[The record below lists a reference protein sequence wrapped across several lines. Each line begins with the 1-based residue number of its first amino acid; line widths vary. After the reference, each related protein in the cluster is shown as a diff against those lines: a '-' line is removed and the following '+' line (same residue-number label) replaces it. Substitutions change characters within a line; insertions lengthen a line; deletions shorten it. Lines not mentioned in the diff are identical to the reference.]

1 MTRLASYQVPS
12 RQDGA
17 ALVVGLILLLV
28 LTVLGITGVVTA
40 ALELQMSGNTQFQE
54 RAFQA
59 AEFAIEQAVNSPSLS
74 TTNVYTNKLVVP
86 ASGSNPTMPSST
98 SDNYKYSL
106 YYDST
111 SAGTPV
117 PGGGYSIGSGL
128 EAYHFV
134 VESTGAS
141 ARGAQ
146 DIHTQS
152 FYILGPAGS

>member
-1 MTRLASYQVPS
+1 MIRRPSVSLHS
-12 RQDGA
+12 RQRGA

-59 AEFAIEQAVNSPSLS
+59 AEYAIEQAVNSPSLS
-74 TTNVYTNKLVVP
+74 TTNVYTNKLLVP
-86 ASGSNPTMPSST
+86 SSGANPTIPNST

-106 YYDST
+106 YYDQT

-134 VESTGAS
+134 AESTGVS

-146 DIHTQS
+146 DVHTQS

>member
-1 MTRLASYQVPS
+1 MNRFS
-12 RQDGA
+12 RHAHPLRQRGA
-17 ALVVGLILLLV
+17 ALVIGLILLLV

-54 RAFQA
+54 RSFQA
-59 AEFAIEQAVNSPSLS
+59 AEYGIEQAINSPSLS
-74 TTNVYTNKLVVP
+74 TTYVYTNKLNVP
-86 ASGSNPTMPSST
+86 ASGSNPSVPSTT

-106 YYDST
+106 YYDTT

-117 PGGGYSIGSGL
+117 PGGGYSLGTGL

-134 VESTGAS
+134 VQSTGAS

-146 DIHTQS
+146 DTHTQS